1 MFAVATDD
9 TGYELTH
16 PGSHGLPDDLS
27 RGEARAAFRR
37 VMETKESRIA
47 ELRRL
52 LSNFDVSLASDDAS
66 IQALND
72 WFVANIKADPK
83 RPGFLRPEWS
93 SIAYDV
99 GLFLGEVII
108 ARHPNLH
115 WELFTWGKTD
125 VAFHRAVIM
134 GMSTEDVKLR
144 TYIDILDMT
153 EGYAHFIVEAHG
165 SVPKYGVVEVRGAKI
180 DVDVSAERAR
190 ASGVDRR
197 RFVSWLER
205 AAERA

>member
-1 MFAVATDD
+1 MATDF
-9 TGYELTH
+9 TGYELIH
-16 PGSHGLPDDLS
+16 PIFDDSARDLS
-27 RGEARAAFRR
+27 RTEARAVFRR
-37 VMETKESRIA
+37 FLETRESRIA
-47 ELRRL
+47 ALRQL
-52 LSNFDVSLASDDAS
+52 LGNCGISLASDDVS

-72 WFVANIKADPK
+72 WFVDNIQPDPQ
-83 RPGFLRPEWS
+83 RPGLLRPEWY
-93 SIAYDV
+93 SITYDM
-99 GLFLGEVII
+99 GLFLGEVMI

-153 EGYAHFIVEAHG
+153 EGYAHFIVEVHG
-165 SVPKYGVVEVRGAKI
+165 SVPTYGVVEVRGAKI

-197 RFVSWLER
+197 RFVSWLGR